1 MRKNAQKALSIALSL
16 SMTFSLMAFGGM
28 SNRNIAK
35 ADDTARTSLNGY
47 ASEGVAEEVTVV
59 GKDTVGI
66 IAKVCTYLAN
76 NNVNI
81 LDINQTITG
90 GFFNMMMIVESEEV
104 VKTFPVM
111 ASELE
116 QIGEELGVKIQAQ
129 HQEIFEMMHRI

>member
-1 MRKNAQKALSIALSL
+1 MEGKKLKKSI
-16 SMTFSLMAFGGM
+16 
-28 SNRNIAK
+28 I
-35 ADDTARTSLNGY
+35 
-47 ASEGVAEEVTVV
+47 TVL
-59 GKDTVGI
+59 GKDSVGI

-104 VKTFPVM
+104 VKTFPVNGKLK
-111 ASELE
+111 LE

>member
-1 MRKNAQKALSIALSL
+1 MDNTKNKVI
-16 SMTFSLMAFGGM
+16 
-28 SNRNIAK
+28 I
-35 ADDTARTSLNGY
+35 
-47 ASEGVAEEVTVV
+47 TVV

-66 IAKVCTYLAN
+66 IAKVCTYLSEGSV
-76 NNVNI
+76 NV
-81 LDINQTITG
+81 LDISQTIVSG
-90 GFFNMMMIVESEEV
+90 YFNMMMIVESEEV